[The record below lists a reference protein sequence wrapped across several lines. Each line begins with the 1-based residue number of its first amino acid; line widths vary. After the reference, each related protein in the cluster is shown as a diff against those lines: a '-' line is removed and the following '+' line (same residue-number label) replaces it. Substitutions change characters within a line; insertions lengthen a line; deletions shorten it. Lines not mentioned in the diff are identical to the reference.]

1 MEKVYTRAQI
11 KQLKRTQDGFVED
24 EYDLN
29 KKKYL
34 TELRR
39 SNLEKRIIL
48 GVLFASVLYF
58 YMYGQQKLAI
68 FNGYSLDEFLNV
80 KI

>member
-1 MEKVYTRAQI
+1 MSINYLEKVYTRAQI
-11 KQLKRTQDGFVED
+11 KQLKRTQDGFAEE

-48 GVLFASVLYF
+48 GLIFASILYF
-58 YMYGQQKLAI
+58 YLYG
-68 FNGYSLDEFLNV
+68 
-80 KI
+80 